1 MIIVPQTPI
10 TDVSFEKWKAH
21 RIEVDNEDDKFYYYV
36 IPLVDVE
43 ESELERI
50 ETIPALFSSESD
62 EFVDSDTGKSLFT
75 MRLFDED
82 LPKASGGFSAPSII
96 SVRLVSLGVTRIFP
110 AAFTETGASIPLSS
124 LTSSL

>member
-82 LPKASGGFSAPSII
+82 LP
-96 SVRLVSLGVTRIFP
+96 
-110 AAFTETGASIPLSS
+110 E
-124 LTSSL
+124 LTSEEEVEILYNILTKKELFRR